1 MCVHNWSVSTQPAHR
16 GNAIAR
22 SQHTTPA
29 VRRLS
34 TNAHLQLVST
44 QSTIKDIATARRQH
58 ATHAVG
64 RRTTN
69 VDLLPV
75 STQPAHTGNATA
87 RRQHTTLA
95 VGRATHSLH
104 LYQMSGRHDVSTKP
118 CQDASTPQLVST
130 QPAPRGIATDGR
142 QHTTLAVGRPTTNA
156 HLYQLLQHAYRGS
169 GRHDT
174 STCTK
179 PCQDASTPQP
189 VSTQPAPNGKASRHA
204 LAQTACEIRTSAQPV
219 HEQLGTSC
227 APFER
232 VTLPTQQPSLQPT
245 MTHTHSSLKTC
256 SSLPTA
262 CENCTRPHCGPHAK
276 AHRGTATARS
286 QHTTLAVGRPTP
298 SAHLYNDMCTKPCQ
312 DASTP

>member
-1 MCVHNWSVSTQPAHR
+1 MRPQLVSQHATCTQRQCNRSKSAHNPGVRRHSANTRLQPVSTQPTIKDIATARRQHATHAVGCHTTNAHPLLVSTQPAHR

-130 QPAPRGIATDGR
+130 QPAPRGIATDRR

-156 HLYQLLQHAYRGS
+156 HLYQLLQHTYRGS

-179 PCQDASTPQP
+179 PCPDASTPQP
-189 VSTQPAPNGKASRHA
+189 VSTQPAPSG
-204 LAQTACEIRTSAQPV
+204 
-219 HEQLGTSC
+219 
-227 APFER
+227 
-232 VTLPTQQPSLQPT
+232 
-245 MTHTHSSLKTC
+245 
-256 SSLPTA
+256 
-262 CENCTRPHCGPHAK
+262 
-276 AHRGTATARS
+276 
-286 QHTTLAVGRPTP
+286 
-298 SAHLYNDMCTKPCQ
+298 
-312 DASTP
+312 DAS